1 MTMMHDQSY
10 SSPAGSAGKQPQDS
24 IVIRGA
30 REHNLKDVDIDIPRD
45 KLVVI
50 TGLSGSGKSSLAFD
64 TIYAE
69 GQRRFVESLSAYA
82 RQFLDVMERPDVDYI
97 EGLSPAISIEQK
109 TVSPNPRSTVGT
121 VTEIYDY
128 MRLLF
133 ARGGIQFCCQ
143 CGGKVQKQTT
153 DQIIDS
159 VMKLPEGSRV
169 QILAPVVRGRK
180 GHYRELFEEITRDG
194 FLRVRVDGVVRE
206 LVKGLQLDR
215 YKIHNIEIVVDRI
228 VVRGEA
234 RGRVADSIEV
244 ALRFGGGVV
253 ILNIEKGGETDAA
266 SSQRRN
272 GKKMPRRAG
281 AAAAKTT
288 NNGEDILFS
297 RHLACPV
304 CTISYE
310 EPAPNSFSFN
320 SPFGA
325 CSACN
330 GLGEVKEFDTALII
344 PDDSLSINEEGLA
357 PLGKPRQ
364 TWVFSQLKA
373 VGKRHGFDFD
383 TPIKK
388 MSRIAREVLF
398 NGGGDEKFEI
408 EYRYASGR
416 TVTYRHRFNGVM
428 EILRHYYSDTSSN
441 TIREWVE
448 AYMNARPCPECKG
461 GRLKKENLAVRLLDE
476 KTGKLYNIHDV
487 VRLSITDAVPFFKS
501 LDLGERRMMI
511 AGPILKEIRQRLEF
525 LLNVGPDYLTLD
537 RPARTLSGGEG
548 QRIRLAT
555 QIGSQLVGVLYILD
569 EPSIGLHQRDNIKLI
584 ESLKRLRDLGN
595 TLIVVEHDKE
605 MIESADFVIDLGPGA
620 GVHGGYLVTAGP
632 PEGLALESGSINT
645 NNHGFE
651 PISYTAHYLRGKRT
665 IDVPVQRRPGN
676 GKSLVLE
683 GANGNNLKDV
693 TLRIPLGTF
702 ITVTGVSGSGK
713 SSLVDETLYPILS
726 RKFYKSKLVPLPYKR
741 ILGMNHVD
749 KVIDI
754 DQSPIGRT
762 PRSNPATYTGLFGM
776 VRDLFAQMPEAKIR
790 GYKPG
795 RFSFNVAGGRC
806 ENCEGDGVRKIEM
819 NFLPDVYVQCDVCKG
834 RRYNRE
840 TLQVLYKGKSIADV
854 LDMTVAVAVDF
865 FSEIPGL
872 QRKLRTLYD
881 VGLGYIKIGQQ
892 ATTLSG
898 GEAQRIKLSTEL
910 SKVGTGNTLYILD
923 EPTTGL
929 HFEDIRMLL
938 SVLNKLVEKGNTV
951 IVIEHNLDVIKTADW
966 IIDLGPGGGNEG
978 GAIVAEGTPE
988 QVARVAH
995 SATAPFLKDE
1005 LALHPAAAAT
1015 LSGDA

>member
-1 MTMMHDQSY
+1 MKNRSRHTTTQHGAQEGV
-10 SSPAGSAGKQPQDS
+10 PAEEQPATALEA

-30 REHNLKDVDIDIPRD
+30 REHNLKNIDVDLPRG

-50 TGLSGSGKSSLAFD
+50 TGLSGSGKSTLAFD

-109 TVSPNPRSTVGT
+109 TVSANPRSTVGT

-128 MRLLF
+128 LRLLF
-133 ARGGIQFCCQ
+133 ARVGVQFCYR
-143 CGGKVQKQTT
+143 CGGKVEKQAT
-153 DQIIDS
+153 DQIIDGIL
-159 VMKLPEGSRV
+159 KLPEGTKV

-180 GHYRELFEEITRDG
+180 GHYRELFEEILRDG
-194 FLRVRVDGVVRE
+194 FLRVRVDGAIKEVA
-206 LVKGLQLDR
+206 KGMQADR
-215 YKIHNIEIVVDRI
+215 YKVHNIEIVVDRI
-228 VVRGEA
+228 VVRRDA
-234 RGRVADSIEV
+234 RNRISDSVEV

-253 ILNIEKGGETDAA
+253 IVHREPDEQA
-266 SSQRRN
+266 RVPRN
-272 GKKMPRRAG
+272 GRPERRPARAG
-281 AAAAKTT
+281 RAVQTA
-288 NNGEDILFS
+288 GEDILFS
-297 RHLACPV
+297 RHLSCPV
-304 CTISYE
+304 CNISYE

-320 SPFGA
+320 SPYGA
-325 CSACN
+325 CPTCN
-330 GLGEVKEFDTALII
+330 GLGEVKEFDLGLIL
-344 PDDSLSINEEGLA
+344 PDPSLSINQEGLA

-373 VGKRHGFDFD
+373 VGKQYGFDFD
-383 TPIKK
+383 TPLENL
-388 MSRIAREVLF
+388 SDRAREVLL
-398 NGGGDEKFEI
+398 NGGGGEKFEI

-416 TVTYRHRFNGVM
+416 TVVYRHRFNGLM
-428 EILRHYYSDTSSN
+428 DILKRYYEDTSSN

-448 AYMNARPCPECKG
+448 AYMNAQPCPACKG
-461 GRLKKENLAVRLLDE
+461 GRLKKETLAIALSDGE
-476 KTGKLYNIHDV
+476 TGARYSIQDIVKLPI
-487 VRLSITDAVPFFKS
+487 SDAVAFFRTLVLRDS
-501 LDLGERRMMI
+501 RAVI
-511 AGPILKEIRQRLEF
+511 AAPILKEIRQRLDF
-525 LLNVGPDYLTLD
+525 LVNVGLSYVTLD

-569 EPSIGLHQRDNIKLI
+569 EPSIGLHQKDNVKLI

-605 MIESADFVIDLGPGA
+605 MIQNADFVLDLGPGA
-620 GVHGGYLVTAGP
+620 GVHGGYVVTSGP
-632 PEGLALESGSINT
+632 PESLALGNAAIAIKGN
-645 NNHGFE
+645 GFE
-651 PISYTAHYLRGKRT
+651 PISYTAHYLHGDRR
-665 IDVPVQRRPGN
+665 ISVPRERRRGN
-676 GKSLVLE
+676 GKHIVIE
-683 GANGNNLKDV
+683 GCTGNNLKNV
-693 TLRIPLGTF
+693 TVQIPLGTF
-702 ITVTGVSGSGK
+702 VVVTGVSGSGK
-713 SSLVDETLYPILS
+713 STLIDETLFRILS
-726 RKFYKSKLVPLPYKR
+726 RKFHRSKVVPLPYKKT
-741 ILGMNHVD
+741 IGIESVD

-754 DQSPIGRT
+754 DQTPIGRT
-762 PRSNPATYTGLFGM
+762 PRSNPATYTGLFGL
-776 VRDLFAQMPEAKIR
+776 VRDLYAHMPEARIR

-795 RFSFNVAGGRC
+795 RFSFNVKGGRC

-834 RRYNRE
+834 KRYNRE

-854 LDMTVAVAVDF
+854 LGMPVSAAIDF
-865 FSEIPGL
+865 FSEIPAL

-881 VGLGYIKIGQQ
+881 VGLGYITIGQQ

-929 HFEDIRMLL
+929 HFEDIRLL
-938 SVLNKLVEKGNTV
+938 LGVLSKLVDKGNTV

-966 IIDLGPGGGNEG
+966 VIDLGPGGGEEG
-978 GAIVAEGTPE
+978 GRIVAAGTPE
-988 QVARVAH
+988 EVSAVRN
-995 SATAPFLKDE
+995 SATGVFLRRE
-1005 LALHPAAAAT
+1005 LLRA
-1015 LSGDA
+1015 